1 MLIVYLL
8 LVIQSN
14 LDTESKL
21 NDISSSDVDS
31 LSIEYAW
38 EINESIIDET
48 DWDDV
53 VAFIL
58 SEIANSFDIIAIFLL
73 FLRK

>member
-1 MLIVYLL
+1 MEQVSPMLIVYLL

-31 LSIEYAW
+31 LSIEYVW

-48 DWDDV
+48 D
-53 VAFIL
+53 
-58 SEIANSFDIIAIFLL
+58 
-73 FLRK
+73 